1 MHTNDGRVVTNF
13 IMQALRGDPITIY
26 GDGTQTRSFCYV
38 DDLIEGFLRLMD
50 TEPGITGPINIG
62 NDGEFTMIELAKLI
76 VKMTKSDSEIS
87 FMPLPADD
95 PKMRRPDISKAKSVL
110 DWEPKIN
117 LENGLGKT
125 IKYFQDKAV

>member
-1 MHTNDGRVVTNF
+1 
-13 IMQALRGDPITIY
+13 
-26 GDGTQTRSFCYV
+26 
-38 DDLIEGFLRLMD
+38 
-50 TEPGITGPINIG
+50 
-62 NDGEFTMIELAKLI
+62 MIELAKLI

>member
-1 MHTNDGRVVTNF
+1 
-13 IMQALRGDPITIY
+13 
-26 GDGTQTRSFCYV
+26 
-38 DDLIEGFLRLMD
+38 MD